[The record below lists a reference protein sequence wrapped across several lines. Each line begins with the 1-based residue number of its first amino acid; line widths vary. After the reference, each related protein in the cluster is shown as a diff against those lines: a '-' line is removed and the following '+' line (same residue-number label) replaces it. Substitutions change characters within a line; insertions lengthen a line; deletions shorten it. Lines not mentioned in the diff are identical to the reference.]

1 MFAKQLY
8 LGLAI
13 VSVAAAAQ
21 AGAGNPLQPNFY
33 WNSAPEVQAA
43 TSSATRYIDSRNPL
57 NPAYAHVTFDTTW
70 QPTAYSMGPGYRDS
84 GNPLHPSFTR

>member
-21 AGAGNPLQPNFY
+21 ADVGNPLQPNFY
-33 WNSAPEVQAA
+33 WNSAPEVQAV
-43 TSSATRYIDSRNPL
+43 TSGATRYIDSRNPL
-57 NPAYAHVTFDTTW
+57 NPAYAHVMIDTTW
-70 QPTAYSMGPGYRDS
+70 QPTAYSMGPGYRES

>member
-1 MFAKQLY
+1 MFAKQFY

-33 WNSAPEVQAA
+33 WNSAPQVQAV
-43 TSSATRYIDSRNPL
+43 TSDATRYIDSRNPL

-70 QPTAYSMGPGYRDS
+70 QPAAYSMGPAYRDS

>member
-1 MFAKQLY
+1 MFAKQFY

-33 WNSAPEVQAA
+33 WNSAPEVQAVTSGA
-43 TSSATRYIDSRNPL
+43 TQYIDSRNPL
-57 NPAYAHVTFDTTW
+57 NPAYAHAMFDTTW
-70 QPTAYSMGPGYRDS
+70 QPAAYSMGPGNRDS

>member
-1 MFAKQLY
+1 MFVKQLY
-8 LGLAI
+8 LGVAI

-33 WNSAPEVQAA
+33 WNSAPEVQAV
-43 TSSATRYIDSRNPL
+43 TSGATRYIDSRNPL
-57 NPAYAHVTFDTTW
+57 NPAYANVMFDTTW
-70 QPTAYSMGPGYRDS
+70 HPAAYSMGPGYRDS

>member
-33 WNSAPEVQAA
+33 WNSAPEAQAMNSDA
-43 TSSATRYIDSRNPL
+43 KPYVDSRNPL
-57 NPAYAHVTFDTTW
+57 SPTYAHVTVDPKW
-70 QPTAYSMGPGYRDS
+70 QAAADSMGPGYRDS
-84 GNPLHPSFTR
+84 NNPLHPSFKR